1 MTATQANH
9 SSPRFVAPLRLP
21 VGFIFQHSSFHK
33 GFTLVEL
40 LIVLV
45 IIGLGTA
52 LAMPGIEALTNQGAH
67 DRALRMIAGA
77 VARAQD
83 RALSRRSAQTIT
95 IDLDARL
102 VAVSDE
108 TPTPLPAGVAIGIIP
123 ADEQA
128 PREEGRLSLAVDR
141 HGNIEPFELRI
152 GHSTVLVANPFT
164 GALEPPLQ

>member
-1 MTATQANH
+1 MMNDIDH
-9 SSPRFVAPLRLP
+9 GNRVSSMFCSSIR
-21 VGFIFQHSSFHK
+21 IHHSSFR
-33 GFTLVEL
+33 GFSLVEL

-83 RALSRRSAQTIT
+83 RALARRSAQTIT

-102 VAVSDE
+102 VTVSDE
-108 TPTPLPAGVAIGIIP
+108 APIPLPAGVAIGIVP
-123 ADEQA
+123 ADERA
-128 PREEGRLSLAVDR
+128 SREEGHISIAVDR